1 MIVLQRL
8 SKAFDG
14 IPALS
19 DVSLTFAP
27 GQVHGLVGEN
37 GAGKSTAMH
46 LLYGLLRSDRGEI
59 VIDGRSV
66 ALRSPRDARRLG
78 IGMVHQHFAVVPTL
92 SLDDNLVLALGH
104 GLGPGNRD
112 ALRQRI
118 DDLAAHL
125 GWTLDIPG
133 TVGAASVGQQQRLEI
148 LKALAT
154 GGRTLILD
162 EPTAVLAPAEVDEL
176 LTALRRLAAEGRTV
190 ILITHK
196 LAEVQRCCDTVAILR
211 RGRVVHCGPRADLDA
226 ARMAELMVGTPS
238 AAAAPRAAPMPGE
251 PILTVNDLR
260 TGADQPAIDFMVRR
274 GEIAAI
280 AGVDGN
286 GQSPL
291 IATVLGHQR
300 PLSGRVDHH
309 GATRTAVIPDDRL
322 RHALIGQATVR
333 DNLLLRKQRRQPW
346 VGPGGWLHLRRW
358 TAHAEALVQQ
368 FAIRTPSVH
377 LRAGQLS
384 GGNQQKVVVAREL
397 AEPADLVIAVNP
409 TRGLD
414 IAATRFVFERLIA
427 ARDAG
432 AGVLLVHSDL
442 DELLGVADR
451 VLVMHAGALT
461 PSTWPASDRAAIGRL
476 MMGLSEAEA

>member
-27 GQVHGLVGEN
+27 GQVHGLLGEN

-46 LLYGLLRSDRGEI
+46 LLYGLLRRDQGEI
-59 VIDGRSV
+59 IIDGQR
-66 ALRSPRDARRLG
+66 AHLRSPRDARRLG
-78 IGMVHQHFAVVPTL
+78 IGMVHQHFAMVPTL
-92 SLDDNLVLALGH
+92 SLDDNLVLALGRGFGARNH
-104 GLGPGNRD
+104 SV
-112 ALRQRI
+112 LRQRM
-118 DDLAAHL
+118 DDLARRL
-125 GWTLDIPG
+125 GWTLAIPG
-133 TVGAASVGQQQRLEI
+133 NVGDASVGQQQRLEI

-162 EPTAVLAPAEVDEL
+162 EPTAVLAPPEVDEL
-176 LTALRRLAAEGRTV
+176 LAALRTLAAEGRTV

-196 LAEVQRCCDTVAILR
+196 LAEVERCCDTVAILR
-211 RGRVVHCGPRADLDA
+211 RGRVVHCGRRAELDA
-226 ARMAELMVGTPS
+226 ARMAELMVGAPS
-238 AAAAPRAAPMPGE
+238 APAALRASPIPGE
-251 PILTVNDLR
+251 PVLTVSGLR
-260 TGADQPAIDFMVRR
+260 TNVEQPAIDFTVRR
-274 GEIAAI
+274 GEITAI

-291 IATVLGHQR
+291 IATLLDQR
-300 PLSGRVDHH
+300 RPAAGRIDRHRV
-309 GATRTAVIPDDRL
+309 ARTAVIPDDRL
-322 RHALIGQATVR
+322 RHALISQATVR
-333 DNLLLRKQRRQPW
+333 DNLLLRSQRRRPW

-358 TAHAEALVQQ
+358 TAQAEALVRQ
-368 FAIRTPSVH
+368 FSIHTPSVH

-397 AEPADLVIAVNP
+397 AEPTDLVIAVNP

-414 IAATRFVFERLIA
+414 IAATRFVFDRLIA

-442 DELLGVADR
+442 DELLSVADR

-461 PSTWPASDRAAIGRL
+461 SSAWPASNRAAIGRL
-476 MMGLSEAEA
+476 MLGLGEAEG